1 MHSSHRSRDR
11 RRGRDRD
18 RRDRKDRRD
27 RDRTR
32 RSRRSRS
39 RSGSRSRRSSGAKC
53 YECGE
58 YGHISRRC
66 PDRRR
71 SKSHSE
77 TSDSEDERERKRRK
91 ARRERE
97 AQNQGMWDQI
107 PLGATAT
114 NTAFNPLHQI
124 QLAVAGSGDRK
135 SRRLYVGICCLHI
148 LSYFL
153 IARFA
158 FIYFTM
164 LPFVIDFR
172 DGLFC

>member
-1 MHSSHRSRDR
+1 MIAETEKTEETEIEPEEVGARARGQARGLVGRPARNATNVVNMGTFRAGARIADVASRIQR
-11 RRGRDRD
+11 RVTQKMRE
-18 RRDRKDRRD
+18 KEK
-27 RDRTR
+27 
-32 RSRRSRS
+32 
-39 RSGSRSRRSSGAKC
+39 GA
-53 YECGE
+53 
-58 YGHISRRC
+58 RQ
-66 PDRRR
+66 D
-71 SKSHSE
+71 
-77 TSDSEDERERKRRK
+77 
-91 ARRERE
+91 ERE